1 MRIEMPYEAEWIID
15 NIRSHGYEA
24 FIVGGCVRD
33 AVLGRIPGDWDITTS
48 AKPEQVKE
56 IFGKTVDTGL
66 KHGTVTIIKH
76 GSGYEVTTYR
86 IDGEYLDG
94 RHPETVEFT
103 PDLREDL
110 KRRDFTINAMAY
122 SHETGIVDEFEGMED
137 LKRRVIRCVGCAKDR
152 FTEDALRILRA
163 VRFAAQLDFVIED
176 ETYKAIAEI
185 APNLV
190 HVSKERIQV
199 ELTKLLLSDHPEK
212 IWMVDA
218 TGIAEYVT
226 PGFTEVFER
235 ELESRNSMDP
245 LKECWAGIAALP
257 ADKSHRWAGFL
268 RHMTAEQAVKILR
281 GLKLD
286 NDTIG
291 NVKNMITAFQ
301 APLTVD
307 KVEIRRLLSRV
318 TEYQFLGAMQ
328 LKKLDGDETV
338 PGILRLFEE
347 IKEAGD
353 CVSLKQLAVN
363 GGDLLAKGL
372 EKGKQIGDG
381 LMYLLNLVLEK
392 PELNKREKAI
402 LRFIEKQIMTQG
414 YPPSVREIGK
424 AVGLSSTA
432 TVHGYLSKLDEK
444 GYIKKQDKKGR
455 TLRLLKGGS
464 GEEKKTSSK
473 EFYTQK
479 ELVEVPIIGKIT
491 AGEPILA
498 VENVTDTFPI
508 PVDFVGNSE
517 SFMLTVRG
525 ESMIES
531 GILDGD
537 YILVKRQ
544 NMANNGEIV
553 VALIGDEATVKTFY
567 KEKDHIRLQPENSTM
582 DPIIVPTCEILGKV
596 AGVFRKM

>member
-235 ELESRNSMDP
+235 ELESRNFMDP

-301 APLTVD
+301 APLAVD

-338 PGILRLFEE
+338 PGILRFFEE

-392 PELNKREKAI
+392 PELNKKDI
-402 LRFIEKQIMTQG
+402 LLE
-414 YPPSVREIGK
+414 EIN
-424 AVGLSSTA
+424 
-432 TVHGYLSKLDEK
+432 
-444 GYIKKQDKKGR
+444 Q
-455 TLRLLKGGS
+455 
-464 GEEKKTSSK
+464 
-473 EFYTQK
+473 F
-479 ELVEVPIIGKIT
+479 
-491 AGEPILA
+491 
-498 VENVTDTFPI
+498 
-508 PVDFVGNSE
+508 
-517 SFMLTVRG
+517 
-525 ESMIES
+525 
-531 GILDGD
+531 
-537 YILVKRQ
+537 
-544 NMANNGEIV
+544 
-553 VALIGDEATVKTFY
+553 
-567 KEKDHIRLQPENSTM
+567 KEK
-582 DPIIVPTCEILGKV
+582 
-596 AGVFRKM
+596 

>member
-1 MRIEMPYEAEWIID
+1 MPYEAEWIID

-212 IWMVDA
+212 IWMVDE
-218 TGIAEYVT
+218 TGIADYVT
-226 PGFTEVFER
+226 SGFPEVFER
-235 ELESRNSMDP
+235 ELERENSHNAGENETPGTSGCLVDGASRDA
-245 LKECWAGIAALP
+245 LKECWIGLAALP

-301 APLTVD
+301 APLAVD

-372 EKGKQIGDG
+372 VKGKQIGDG

-392 PELNKREKAI
+392 PELNKKDI
-402 LRFIEKQIMTQG
+402 LLE
-414 YPPSVREIGK
+414 EIN
-424 AVGLSSTA
+424 
-432 TVHGYLSKLDEK
+432 
-444 GYIKKQDKKGR
+444 Q
-455 TLRLLKGGS
+455 
-464 GEEKKTSSK
+464 
-473 EFYTQK
+473 F
-479 ELVEVPIIGKIT
+479 
-491 AGEPILA
+491 
-498 VENVTDTFPI
+498 
-508 PVDFVGNSE
+508 
-517 SFMLTVRG
+517 
-525 ESMIES
+525 
-531 GILDGD
+531 
-537 YILVKRQ
+537 
-544 NMANNGEIV
+544 
-553 VALIGDEATVKTFY
+553 
-567 KEKDHIRLQPENSTM
+567 KEK
-582 DPIIVPTCEILGKV
+582 
-596 AGVFRKM
+596 

>member
-1 MRIEMPYEAEWIID
+1 MPYEAEWIID

-122 SHETGIVDEFEGMED
+122 SHETGIVDAFEGMED
-137 LKRRVIRCVGCAKDR
+137 LNRRVIRCVGCAKDR

-163 VRFAAQLDFVIED
+163 VRFAAQLDFVIEN

-235 ELESRNSMDP
+235 ELESRSSRDV

-268 RHMTAEQAVKILR
+268 RHMMPEQVVKILR

-301 APLTVD
+301 APLAVD

-338 PGILRLFEE
+338 PGILQLFEE

-392 PELNKREKAI
+392 PELNKKDILLEKI
-402 LRFIEKQIMTQG
+402 NQF
-414 YPPSVREIGK
+414 
-424 AVGLSSTA
+424 
-432 TVHGYLSKLDEK
+432 
-444 GYIKKQDKKGR
+444 
-455 TLRLLKGGS
+455 
-464 GEEKKTSSK
+464 
-473 EFYTQK
+473 
-479 ELVEVPIIGKIT
+479 
-491 AGEPILA
+491 
-498 VENVTDTFPI
+498 
-508 PVDFVGNSE
+508 
-517 SFMLTVRG
+517 
-525 ESMIES
+525 
-531 GILDGD
+531 
-537 YILVKRQ
+537 
-544 NMANNGEIV
+544 
-553 VALIGDEATVKTFY
+553 
-567 KEKDHIRLQPENSTM
+567 KEK
-582 DPIIVPTCEILGKV
+582 
-596 AGVFRKM
+596 

>member
-137 LKRRVIRCVGCAKDR
+137 LNRRVIRCVGCAKDR

-163 VRFAAQLDFVIED
+163 VRFAAQLDFVIEN

-235 ELESRNSMDP
+235 ELESRSYRDL

-268 RHMTAEQAVKILR
+268 RHMMPEQAVKILR

-301 APLTVD
+301 APLAVD

-318 TEYQFLGAMQ
+318 MEYQFLGAMQ

-338 PGILRLFEE
+338 PGILQLFEE

-392 PELNKREKAI
+392 PELNKKDILLEKI
-402 LRFIEKQIMTQG
+402 NQF
-414 YPPSVREIGK
+414 
-424 AVGLSSTA
+424 
-432 TVHGYLSKLDEK
+432 
-444 GYIKKQDKKGR
+444 
-455 TLRLLKGGS
+455 
-464 GEEKKTSSK
+464 
-473 EFYTQK
+473 
-479 ELVEVPIIGKIT
+479 
-491 AGEPILA
+491 
-498 VENVTDTFPI
+498 
-508 PVDFVGNSE
+508 
-517 SFMLTVRG
+517 
-525 ESMIES
+525 
-531 GILDGD
+531 
-537 YILVKRQ
+537 
-544 NMANNGEIV
+544 
-553 VALIGDEATVKTFY
+553 
-567 KEKDHIRLQPENSTM
+567 KEK
-582 DPIIVPTCEILGKV
+582 
-596 AGVFRKM
+596 

>member
-1 MRIEMPYEAEWIID
+1 MPYEAEWIID

-103 PDLREDL
+103 PDLKEDL

-122 SHETGIVDEFEGMED
+122 SHETGIVDEFEGMKD

-176 ETYKAIAEI
+176 ETYQAIAEI
-185 APNLV
+185 APNLT

-226 PGFTEVFER
+226 TGFPEVFER
-235 ELESRNSMDP
+235 ELEIENAHGTGTDVLGTCGLSADGDSRNV

-257 ADKSHRWAGFL
+257 ADKSHRWSGFL
-268 RHMTAEQAVKILR
+268 RHMTPEQAVKILR

-301 APLTVD
+301 APLAAD
-307 KVEIRRLLSRV
+307 KVEIRKLLSRV

-328 LKKLDGDETV
+328 LKKLEGDGTIPE
-338 PGILRLFEE
+338 ILGLFEE

-392 PELNKREKAI
+392 PELNKKDILLEKI
-402 LRFIEKQIMTQG
+402 DQFITNQ
-414 YPPSVREIGK
+414 
-424 AVGLSSTA
+424 TA
-432 TVHGYLSKLDEK
+432 E
-444 GYIKKQDKKGR
+444 
-455 TLRLLKGGS
+455 
-464 GEEKKTSSK
+464 
-473 EFYTQK
+473 
-479 ELVEVPIIGKIT
+479 
-491 AGEPILA
+491 
-498 VENVTDTFPI
+498 
-508 PVDFVGNSE
+508 
-517 SFMLTVRG
+517 
-525 ESMIES
+525 
-531 GILDGD
+531 
-537 YILVKRQ
+537 
-544 NMANNGEIV
+544 
-553 VALIGDEATVKTFY
+553 
-567 KEKDHIRLQPENSTM
+567 
-582 DPIIVPTCEILGKV
+582 
-596 AGVFRKM
+596 

>member
-76 GSGYEVTTYR
+76 GKGYEVTTYR

-137 LKRRVIRCVGCAKDR
+137 LKRRVIRCVGCAGDR

-176 ETYKAIAEI
+176 ETYKAIVKI
-185 APNLV
+185 APNLI

-212 IWMVDA
+212 IWMVDE
-218 TGIAEYVT
+218 TGIADYVT
-226 PGFTEVFER
+226 SGFPEVFER
-235 ELESRNSMDP
+235 ELERENSHNAGENETPGTCGCLVDGASRDT
-245 LKECWAGIAALP
+245 LKECWTGLAALP

-268 RHMTAEQAVKILR
+268 RHMTPEQAVKILR

-291 NVKNMITAFQ
+291 NVKSMVMAFQ
-301 APLTVD
+301 APLAVD
-307 KVEIRRLLSRV
+307 KVQIRKLLSRV

-338 PGILRLFEE
+338 PELLQLFEE
-347 IKEAGD
+347 IREAGD

-363 GGDLLAKGL
+363 GGDLLQQGL

-381 LMYLLNLVLEK
+381 LMYLLNLVLEEPK
-392 PELNKREKAI
+392 LNKKDILLEKI
-402 LRFIEKQIMTQG
+402 NQF
-414 YPPSVREIGK
+414 
-424 AVGLSSTA
+424 
-432 TVHGYLSKLDEK
+432 
-444 GYIKKQDKKGR
+444 KK
-455 TLRLLKGGS
+455 
-464 GEEKKTSSK
+464 
-473 EFYTQK
+473 
-479 ELVEVPIIGKIT
+479 I
-491 AGEPILA
+491 
-498 VENVTDTFPI
+498 
-508 PVDFVGNSE
+508 
-517 SFMLTVRG
+517 
-525 ESMIES
+525 
-531 GILDGD
+531 
-537 YILVKRQ
+537 
-544 NMANNGEIV
+544 
-553 VALIGDEATVKTFY
+553 
-567 KEKDHIRLQPENSTM
+567 
-582 DPIIVPTCEILGKV
+582 
-596 AGVFRKM
+596 

>member
-76 GSGYEVTTYR
+76 GKGYEVTTYR

-137 LKRRVIRCVGCAKDR
+137 LKRRVIRCVGCADDR

-176 ETYKAIAEI
+176 ETYKAIVKI
-185 APNLV
+185 APNLT

-212 IWMVDA
+212 IWMVDE
-218 TGIAEYVT
+218 TGIADYVT
-226 PGFTEVFER
+226 SGFPEVFER
-235 ELESRNSMDP
+235 ELKRENALAAGRSEALGKCGCLTDGASRET
-245 LKECWAGIAALP
+245 LKECWTGLAALV

-268 RHMTAEQAVKILR
+268 RHMTPEQAVKILR

-291 NVKNMITAFQ
+291 NVKSMVMAFQ
-301 APLTVD
+301 TPLAVD
-307 KVEIRRLLSRV
+307 KIEIRKLLSRV

-338 PGILRLFEE
+338 PELLRLFEE

-363 GGDLLAKGL
+363 GGDLLQQGL

-381 LMYLLNLVLEK
+381 LMYLLNLVLEE
-392 PELNKREKAI
+392 PELNKKDILLEKI
-402 LRFIEKQIMTQG
+402 NQF
-414 YPPSVREIGK
+414 
-424 AVGLSSTA
+424 
-432 TVHGYLSKLDEK
+432 
-444 GYIKKQDKKGR
+444 KK
-455 TLRLLKGGS
+455 
-464 GEEKKTSSK
+464 
-473 EFYTQK
+473 
-479 ELVEVPIIGKIT
+479 I
-491 AGEPILA
+491 
-498 VENVTDTFPI
+498 
-508 PVDFVGNSE
+508 
-517 SFMLTVRG
+517 
-525 ESMIES
+525 
-531 GILDGD
+531 
-537 YILVKRQ
+537 
-544 NMANNGEIV
+544 
-553 VALIGDEATVKTFY
+553 
-567 KEKDHIRLQPENSTM
+567 
-582 DPIIVPTCEILGKV
+582 
-596 AGVFRKM
+596 

>member
-218 TGIAEYVT
+218 TGIADYVT
-226 PGFTEVFER
+226 SGFPEVFER
-235 ELESRNSMDP
+235 ELERENSHNAGENETPGTSGCLVDGASRDA
-245 LKECWAGIAALP
+245 LKECWIGLAALP

-291 NVKNMITAFQ
+291 NVKNMIMAFQ
-301 APLTVD
+301 APLAVD

-381 LMYLLNLVLEK
+381 LMYLMNLVLEK
-392 PELNKREKAI
+392 QELNKKVILLEKI
-402 LRFIEKQIMTQG
+402 NQF
-414 YPPSVREIGK
+414 
-424 AVGLSSTA
+424 
-432 TVHGYLSKLDEK
+432 
-444 GYIKKQDKKGR
+444 
-455 TLRLLKGGS
+455 
-464 GEEKKTSSK
+464 
-473 EFYTQK
+473 
-479 ELVEVPIIGKIT
+479 
-491 AGEPILA
+491 
-498 VENVTDTFPI
+498 NV
-508 PVDFVGNSE
+508 
-517 SFMLTVRG
+517 
-525 ESMIES
+525 
-531 GILDGD
+531 
-537 YILVKRQ
+537 K
-544 NMANNGEIV
+544 
-553 VALIGDEATVKTFY
+553 
-567 KEKDHIRLQPENSTM
+567 
-582 DPIIVPTCEILGKV
+582 
-596 AGVFRKM
+596 

>member
-199 ELTKLLLSDHPEK
+199 ELTKLLLSDHLEK
-212 IWMVDA
+212 IWMVDE
-218 TGIAEYVT
+218 TGIADYVT
-226 PGFTEVFER
+226 SGFPEVFER
-235 ELESRNSMDP
+235 ELERENSHNAGENETPGTSGCLVDGASRDA
-245 LKECWAGIAALP
+245 LKECWIGLAALP

-291 NVKNMITAFQ
+291 NVKNMIMAFQ
-301 APLTVD
+301 APLAVD

-392 PELNKREKAI
+392 PELNKKDILLEKI
-402 LRFIEKQIMTQG
+402 NQF
-414 YPPSVREIGK
+414 
-424 AVGLSSTA
+424 
-432 TVHGYLSKLDEK
+432 
-444 GYIKKQDKKGR
+444 
-455 TLRLLKGGS
+455 
-464 GEEKKTSSK
+464 
-473 EFYTQK
+473 
-479 ELVEVPIIGKIT
+479 
-491 AGEPILA
+491 
-498 VENVTDTFPI
+498 
-508 PVDFVGNSE
+508 
-517 SFMLTVRG
+517 
-525 ESMIES
+525 
-531 GILDGD
+531 
-537 YILVKRQ
+537 
-544 NMANNGEIV
+544 
-553 VALIGDEATVKTFY
+553 
-567 KEKDHIRLQPENSTM
+567 KEK
-582 DPIIVPTCEILGKV
+582 
-596 AGVFRKM
+596 

>member
-1 MRIEMPYEAEWIID
+1 MPYEAEWIID

-235 ELESRNSMDP
+235 ELERENSHNAGENETPGTSGCLVDGASRDA
-245 LKECWAGIAALP
+245 LKECWIGLAALP

-291 NVKNMITAFQ
+291 NVKNMIMAFQ
-301 APLTVD
+301 APLAVD

-392 PELNKREKAI
+392 PELNKKDILLEKI
-402 LRFIEKQIMTQG
+402 NQF
-414 YPPSVREIGK
+414 
-424 AVGLSSTA
+424 
-432 TVHGYLSKLDEK
+432 
-444 GYIKKQDKKGR
+444 
-455 TLRLLKGGS
+455 
-464 GEEKKTSSK
+464 
-473 EFYTQK
+473 
-479 ELVEVPIIGKIT
+479 
-491 AGEPILA
+491 
-498 VENVTDTFPI
+498 
-508 PVDFVGNSE
+508 
-517 SFMLTVRG
+517 
-525 ESMIES
+525 
-531 GILDGD
+531 
-537 YILVKRQ
+537 
-544 NMANNGEIV
+544 
-553 VALIGDEATVKTFY
+553 
-567 KEKDHIRLQPENSTM
+567 KEK
-582 DPIIVPTCEILGKV
+582 
-596 AGVFRKM
+596 

>member
-301 APLTVD
+301 APLAVD

-318 TEYQFLGAMQ
+318 TEYQFLGA
-328 LKKLDGDETV
+328 
-338 PGILRLFEE
+338 ILRLFEE

-392 PELNKREKAI
+392 PELNKKDILLEKI
-402 LRFIEKQIMTQG
+402 NQF
-414 YPPSVREIGK
+414 
-424 AVGLSSTA
+424 
-432 TVHGYLSKLDEK
+432 
-444 GYIKKQDKKGR
+444 
-455 TLRLLKGGS
+455 
-464 GEEKKTSSK
+464 
-473 EFYTQK
+473 
-479 ELVEVPIIGKIT
+479 
-491 AGEPILA
+491 
-498 VENVTDTFPI
+498 
-508 PVDFVGNSE
+508 
-517 SFMLTVRG
+517 
-525 ESMIES
+525 
-531 GILDGD
+531 
-537 YILVKRQ
+537 
-544 NMANNGEIV
+544 
-553 VALIGDEATVKTFY
+553 
-567 KEKDHIRLQPENSTM
+567 KEK
-582 DPIIVPTCEILGKV
+582 
-596 AGVFRKM
+596 

>member
-33 AVLGRIPGDWDITTS
+33 AVLGRVPGDWDITTS
-48 AKPEQVKE
+48 AKPEKVKE

-94 RHPETVEFT
+94 RHPETVKFT
-103 PDLREDL
+103 PDLKEDL

-176 ETYKAIAEI
+176 ETYQAIAEI
-185 APNLV
+185 APNLT

-212 IWMVDA
+212 IWMVDE

-226 PGFTEVFER
+226 AGFPEVFER
-235 ELESRNSMDP
+235 ELEREAMRAEKKESQDECAGSENGTSRDV

-268 RHMTAEQAVKILR
+268 RHMTPEQAVKILR

-301 APLTVD
+301 APLAVD
-307 KVEIRRLLSRV
+307 KVEIRKLLSRV

-328 LKKLDGDETV
+328 LKKLDGDQTV
-338 PGILRLFEE
+338 PEVLRLFEE

-392 PELNKREKAI
+392 PELNKKDILLEKI
-402 LRFIEKQIMTQG
+402 DQFIEK
-414 YPPSVREIGK
+414 
-424 AVGLSSTA
+424 
-432 TVHGYLSKLDEK
+432 
-444 GYIKKQDKKGR
+444 
-455 TLRLLKGGS
+455 
-464 GEEKKTSSK
+464 
-473 EFYTQK
+473 
-479 ELVEVPIIGKIT
+479 
-491 AGEPILA
+491 
-498 VENVTDTFPI
+498 
-508 PVDFVGNSE
+508 
-517 SFMLTVRG
+517 
-525 ESMIES
+525 
-531 GILDGD
+531 
-537 YILVKRQ
+537 
-544 NMANNGEIV
+544 
-553 VALIGDEATVKTFY
+553 
-567 KEKDHIRLQPENSTM
+567 
-582 DPIIVPTCEILGKV
+582 
-596 AGVFRKM
+596 

>member
-1 MRIEMPYEAEWIID
+1 MPYEAEWIID

-163 VRFAAQLDFVIED
+163 VRFAAQLDFVIEN

-235 ELESRNSMDP
+235 ELESRSSGDL

-268 RHMTAEQAVKILR
+268 RHMMPDQAVKILR

-301 APLTVD
+301 APLAVD

-338 PGILRLFEE
+338 PGILQLFEE

-392 PELNKREKAI
+392 PELNKKDILLEKI
-402 LRFIEKQIMTQG
+402 NQF
-414 YPPSVREIGK
+414 
-424 AVGLSSTA
+424 
-432 TVHGYLSKLDEK
+432 
-444 GYIKKQDKKGR
+444 
-455 TLRLLKGGS
+455 
-464 GEEKKTSSK
+464 
-473 EFYTQK
+473 
-479 ELVEVPIIGKIT
+479 
-491 AGEPILA
+491 
-498 VENVTDTFPI
+498 
-508 PVDFVGNSE
+508 
-517 SFMLTVRG
+517 
-525 ESMIES
+525 
-531 GILDGD
+531 
-537 YILVKRQ
+537 
-544 NMANNGEIV
+544 
-553 VALIGDEATVKTFY
+553 
-567 KEKDHIRLQPENSTM
+567 KEK
-582 DPIIVPTCEILGKV
+582 
-596 AGVFRKM
+596 

>member
-1 MRIEMPYEAEWIID
+1 MPYEAEWIID

-218 TGIAEYVT
+218 TGIADYVT
-226 PGFTEVFER
+226 SGFPEVFER
-235 ELESRNSMDP
+235 ELERENSHHAGENETPGTSGCLVDGASRDA
-245 LKECWAGIAALP
+245 LKECWIGLAALP

-291 NVKNMITAFQ
+291 NVKNMIMAFQ
-301 APLTVD
+301 APLAVD

-372 EKGKQIGDG
+372 VKGKQIGDG
-381 LMYLLNLVLEK
+381 
-392 PELNKREKAI
+392 
-402 LRFIEKQIMTQG
+402 
-414 YPPSVREIGK
+414 SC
-424 AVGLSSTA
+424 
-432 TVHGYLSKLDEK
+432 
-444 GYIKKQDKKGR
+444 
-455 TLRLLKGGS
+455 
-464 GEEKKTSSK
+464 
-473 EFYTQK
+473 
-479 ELVEVPIIGKIT
+479 
-491 AGEPILA
+491 
-498 VENVTDTFPI
+498 TF
-508 PVDFVGNSE
+508 
-517 SFMLTVRG
+517 
-525 ESMIES
+525 
-531 GILDGD
+531 
-537 YILVKRQ
+537 
-544 NMANNGEIV
+544 
-553 VALIGDEATVKTFY
+553 
-567 KEKDHIRLQPENSTM
+567 
-582 DPIIVPTCEILGKV
+582 
-596 AGVFRKM
+596 

>member
-1 MRIEMPYEAEWIID
+1 MRIEMPSEAEWIID

-218 TGIAEYVT
+218 TGIADYVT
-226 PGFTEVFER
+226 SGFPEVFER
-235 ELESRNSMDP
+235 ELERENSHNAGENETPGTSGCLVDGASRDA
-245 LKECWAGIAALP
+245 LKECWIGLAALP

-301 APLTVD
+301 APLAVD

-392 PELNKREKAI
+392 PELNKKDILLEKI
-402 LRFIEKQIMTQG
+402 NQF
-414 YPPSVREIGK
+414 
-424 AVGLSSTA
+424 
-432 TVHGYLSKLDEK
+432 
-444 GYIKKQDKKGR
+444 
-455 TLRLLKGGS
+455 
-464 GEEKKTSSK
+464 
-473 EFYTQK
+473 
-479 ELVEVPIIGKIT
+479 
-491 AGEPILA
+491 
-498 VENVTDTFPI
+498 
-508 PVDFVGNSE
+508 
-517 SFMLTVRG
+517 
-525 ESMIES
+525 
-531 GILDGD
+531 
-537 YILVKRQ
+537 
-544 NMANNGEIV
+544 
-553 VALIGDEATVKTFY
+553 
-567 KEKDHIRLQPENSTM
+567 KEK
-582 DPIIVPTCEILGKV
+582 
-596 AGVFRKM
+596 

>member
-212 IWMVDA
+212 IWMVDE
-218 TGIAEYVT
+218 TGIADYVT
-226 PGFTEVFER
+226 SGFPEVFER
-235 ELESRNSMDP
+235 ELERENSHNAGENETPGTSGCLVDGASKDT
-245 LKECWAGIAALP
+245 LKECWTGLAALP

-268 RHMTAEQAVKILR
+268 RHMAAEQAVKILR

-301 APLTVD
+301 APLAVD

-392 PELNKREKAI
+392 PELNKKDILLEKI
-402 LRFIEKQIMTQG
+402 NQF
-414 YPPSVREIGK
+414 
-424 AVGLSSTA
+424 
-432 TVHGYLSKLDEK
+432 
-444 GYIKKQDKKGR
+444 
-455 TLRLLKGGS
+455 
-464 GEEKKTSSK
+464 
-473 EFYTQK
+473 
-479 ELVEVPIIGKIT
+479 
-491 AGEPILA
+491 
-498 VENVTDTFPI
+498 
-508 PVDFVGNSE
+508 
-517 SFMLTVRG
+517 
-525 ESMIES
+525 
-531 GILDGD
+531 
-537 YILVKRQ
+537 
-544 NMANNGEIV
+544 
-553 VALIGDEATVKTFY
+553 
-567 KEKDHIRLQPENSTM
+567 KEK
-582 DPIIVPTCEILGKV
+582 
-596 AGVFRKM
+596 

>member
-212 IWMVDA
+212 IWMVDE
-218 TGIAEYVT
+218 TGIADYVT
-226 PGFTEVFER
+226 SGFPEVFER
-235 ELESRNSMDP
+235 ELERENSHNAGENETPGTSGCLVDGASRDA
-245 LKECWAGIAALP
+245 LKECWIGLAALP

-301 APLTVD
+301 APLAVD

-347 IKEAGD
+347 
-353 CVSLKQLAVN
+353 
-363 GGDLLAKGL
+363 
-372 EKGKQIGDG
+372 
-381 LMYLLNLVLEK
+381 
-392 PELNKREKAI
+392 
-402 LRFIEKQIMTQG
+402 
-414 YPPSVREIGK
+414 
-424 AVGLSSTA
+424 TA
-432 TVHGYLSKLDEK
+432 
-444 GYIKKQDKKGR
+444 
-455 TLRLLKGGS
+455 
-464 GEEKKTSSK
+464 
-473 EFYTQK
+473 
-479 ELVEVPIIGKIT
+479 
-491 AGEPILA
+491 
-498 VENVTDTFPI
+498 
-508 PVDFVGNSE
+508 
-517 SFMLTVRG
+517 
-525 ESMIES
+525 
-531 GILDGD
+531 
-537 YILVKRQ
+537 
-544 NMANNGEIV
+544 
-553 VALIGDEATVKTFY
+553 
-567 KEKDHIRLQPENSTM
+567 
-582 DPIIVPTCEILGKV
+582 
-596 AGVFRKM
+596 

>member
-1 MRIEMPYEAEWIID
+1 MPYEAEWIID

-235 ELESRNSMDP
+235 ELESRSSRDP

-301 APLTVD
+301 APLAVD

-338 PGILRLFEE
+338 PGILRLFE

-392 PELNKREKAI
+392 PELNKKDILLEKI
-402 LRFIEKQIMTQG
+402 NQF
-414 YPPSVREIGK
+414 
-424 AVGLSSTA
+424 
-432 TVHGYLSKLDEK
+432 
-444 GYIKKQDKKGR
+444 
-455 TLRLLKGGS
+455 
-464 GEEKKTSSK
+464 
-473 EFYTQK
+473 
-479 ELVEVPIIGKIT
+479 
-491 AGEPILA
+491 
-498 VENVTDTFPI
+498 
-508 PVDFVGNSE
+508 
-517 SFMLTVRG
+517 
-525 ESMIES
+525 
-531 GILDGD
+531 
-537 YILVKRQ
+537 
-544 NMANNGEIV
+544 
-553 VALIGDEATVKTFY
+553 
-567 KEKDHIRLQPENSTM
+567 KEK
-582 DPIIVPTCEILGKV
+582 
-596 AGVFRKM
+596 

>member
-1 MRIEMPYEAEWIID
+1 MPYEAEWIID

-212 IWMVDA
+212 IWMVDE
-218 TGIAEYVT
+218 TGIADYVT
-226 PGFTEVFER
+226 SGFPEVFER
-235 ELESRNSMDP
+235 ELERENSHNAGENETPGTSGCLVDGASRDA
-245 LKECWAGIAALP
+245 LKECGIGLAALP

-291 NVKNMITAFQ
+291 NVKNMITVFQ
-301 APLTVD
+301 APLAVD

-392 PELNKREKAI
+392 PELNKKDILLEKI
-402 LRFIEKQIMTQG
+402 NQF
-414 YPPSVREIGK
+414 
-424 AVGLSSTA
+424 
-432 TVHGYLSKLDEK
+432 
-444 GYIKKQDKKGR
+444 
-455 TLRLLKGGS
+455 
-464 GEEKKTSSK
+464 
-473 EFYTQK
+473 
-479 ELVEVPIIGKIT
+479 
-491 AGEPILA
+491 
-498 VENVTDTFPI
+498 
-508 PVDFVGNSE
+508 
-517 SFMLTVRG
+517 
-525 ESMIES
+525 
-531 GILDGD
+531 
-537 YILVKRQ
+537 
-544 NMANNGEIV
+544 
-553 VALIGDEATVKTFY
+553 
-567 KEKDHIRLQPENSTM
+567 KEK
-582 DPIIVPTCEILGKV
+582 
-596 AGVFRKM
+596 

>member
-1 MRIEMPYEAEWIID
+1 MPYEAEWIID

-235 ELESRNSMDP
+235 ELERENSHNAGENETPGTSGCLVDGASRDA
-245 LKECWAGIAALP
+245 LKECWIGLAALP

-301 APLTVD
+301 APLAVD

-372 EKGKQIGDG
+372 VKGKQIGDG

-392 PELNKREKAI
+392 PELNKKDILLEKI
-402 LRFIEKQIMTQG
+402 NQF
-414 YPPSVREIGK
+414 
-424 AVGLSSTA
+424 
-432 TVHGYLSKLDEK
+432 
-444 GYIKKQDKKGR
+444 
-455 TLRLLKGGS
+455 
-464 GEEKKTSSK
+464 
-473 EFYTQK
+473 
-479 ELVEVPIIGKIT
+479 
-491 AGEPILA
+491 
-498 VENVTDTFPI
+498 
-508 PVDFVGNSE
+508 
-517 SFMLTVRG
+517 
-525 ESMIES
+525 
-531 GILDGD
+531 
-537 YILVKRQ
+537 
-544 NMANNGEIV
+544 
-553 VALIGDEATVKTFY
+553 
-567 KEKDHIRLQPENSTM
+567 KEK
-582 DPIIVPTCEILGKV
+582 
-596 AGVFRKM
+596 

>member
-1 MRIEMPYEAEWIID
+1 MPYEAEWIID

-48 AKPEQVKE
+48 AKPEQVKK

-76 GSGYEVTTYR
+76 GKGYEVTTYR

-137 LKRRVIRCVGCAKDR
+137 LKRRVIRCVGCADDR

-176 ETYKAIAEI
+176 ETYKAIVKI
-185 APNLV
+185 APNLT

-212 IWMVDA
+212 IWMVDE
-218 TGIAEYVT
+218 TGIADYVT
-226 PGFTEVFER
+226 SGFPEVFER
-235 ELESRNSMDP
+235 ELERENSHNAGENETPGTCGCLVDGASRDT
-245 LKECWAGIAALP
+245 LKEYWTGLAALP

-268 RHMTAEQAVKILR
+268 RHMTPEQAVKILR

-291 NVKNMITAFQ
+291 NVKSMVMAFQ
-301 APLTVD
+301 APLAVD
-307 KVEIRRLLSRV
+307 KVQIRKLLSRV

-338 PGILRLFEE
+338 PELLQLFEE
-347 IKEAGD
+347 IREAGD

-363 GGDLLAKGL
+363 GGDLLQQGL

-381 LMYLLNLVLEK
+381 LMYLLNLVLEEPK
-392 PELNKREKAI
+392 LNKKDILLEKI
-402 LRFIEKQIMTQG
+402 NQF
-414 YPPSVREIGK
+414 
-424 AVGLSSTA
+424 
-432 TVHGYLSKLDEK
+432 
-444 GYIKKQDKKGR
+444 KK
-455 TLRLLKGGS
+455 
-464 GEEKKTSSK
+464 
-473 EFYTQK
+473 
-479 ELVEVPIIGKIT
+479 I
-491 AGEPILA
+491 
-498 VENVTDTFPI
+498 
-508 PVDFVGNSE
+508 
-517 SFMLTVRG
+517 
-525 ESMIES
+525 
-531 GILDGD
+531 
-537 YILVKRQ
+537 
-544 NMANNGEIV
+544 
-553 VALIGDEATVKTFY
+553 
-567 KEKDHIRLQPENSTM
+567 
-582 DPIIVPTCEILGKV
+582 
-596 AGVFRKM
+596 

>member
-218 TGIAEYVT
+218 TGIADYVT
-226 PGFTEVFER
+226 SGFPEVFER
-235 ELESRNSMDP
+235 ELERENSHNAGENETPGTSGCLVDGASRDA
-245 LKECWAGIAALP
+245 LKECWIGLAALP

-301 APLTVD
+301 APLAVD

-372 EKGKQIGDG
+372 VKGKQIGDG

-392 PELNKREKAI
+392 PELNKKDILLEKI
-402 LRFIEKQIMTQG
+402 NQF
-414 YPPSVREIGK
+414 
-424 AVGLSSTA
+424 
-432 TVHGYLSKLDEK
+432 
-444 GYIKKQDKKGR
+444 
-455 TLRLLKGGS
+455 
-464 GEEKKTSSK
+464 
-473 EFYTQK
+473 
-479 ELVEVPIIGKIT
+479 
-491 AGEPILA
+491 
-498 VENVTDTFPI
+498 
-508 PVDFVGNSE
+508 
-517 SFMLTVRG
+517 
-525 ESMIES
+525 
-531 GILDGD
+531 
-537 YILVKRQ
+537 
-544 NMANNGEIV
+544 
-553 VALIGDEATVKTFY
+553 
-567 KEKDHIRLQPENSTM
+567 KEK
-582 DPIIVPTCEILGKV
+582 
-596 AGVFRKM
+596 

>member
-1 MRIEMPYEAEWIID
+1 MPYEAEWIID

-33 AVLGRIPGDWDITTS
+33 AALGRIPGDWDITTS

-301 APLTVD
+301 APLAVD

-347 IKEAGD
+347 IKEEGD

-392 PELNKREKAI
+392 PELNKKDILLEKI
-402 LRFIEKQIMTQG
+402 NQF
-414 YPPSVREIGK
+414 
-424 AVGLSSTA
+424 
-432 TVHGYLSKLDEK
+432 
-444 GYIKKQDKKGR
+444 
-455 TLRLLKGGS
+455 
-464 GEEKKTSSK
+464 
-473 EFYTQK
+473 
-479 ELVEVPIIGKIT
+479 
-491 AGEPILA
+491 
-498 VENVTDTFPI
+498 
-508 PVDFVGNSE
+508 
-517 SFMLTVRG
+517 
-525 ESMIES
+525 
-531 GILDGD
+531 
-537 YILVKRQ
+537 
-544 NMANNGEIV
+544 
-553 VALIGDEATVKTFY
+553 
-567 KEKDHIRLQPENSTM
+567 KEK
-582 DPIIVPTCEILGKV
+582 
-596 AGVFRKM
+596 